1 MPEIQIRPTVA
12 SDLARLMGLDHSSTS
27 ESVWQLE
34 LRRDPG
40 QATAM
45 FREVRLPRSISVAY
59 PRNPFALS
67 DDWTKRSMIYTALF
81 DRNVVGYVSLL
92 ERGMDS
98 TVSVTDLV
106 VNAASRRQGV
116 GSALLASAQDWA
128 AGRSL
133 RLIILEMQSK
143 NLPAIRFSQKF
154 GYEFCGYNDH
164 YYLTQD
170 VALFF
175 AKSLK

>member
-12 SDLARLMGLDHSSTS
+12 SDLTRLMGLDHSITS

-40 QATAM
+40 QVTAM
-45 FREVRLPRSISVAY
+45 FREVRLPRSIPVAY
-59 PRNPFALS
+59 PRNPFVLS
-67 DDWTKRSMIYTALF
+67 DDWTKRSMVYTALL
-81 DRNVVGYVSLL
+81 DQEIAGYVSLL

-106 VNAASRRQGV
+106 VNSANRRQGV
-116 GSALLASAQDWA
+116 GSALLVAAQDWA
-128 AGRSL
+128 SARSL

-170 VALFF
+170 VTLFF